1 MLRALRWTALFLG
14 YSVVGWSGDL
24 AASLIGGEPAFRTEV
39 AVQRD
44 APEAAGVAVRVEPS
58 RSGRCAYE
66 VERRVSLSASAAEW
80 LRLSAGSGEL
90 TVEGRDG
97 SGQVQAVGRACA
109 SDESYLEDLTLT
121 LERRGDDVVLVAN
134 YPDRDGRGSWRGN
147 DYARID
153 LAVEVPRGMAVDLED
168 SSGGLEVSGTGE
180 LRIDDSSGEIR
191 VREVE
196 GPVWIDDSSGGID
209 VRDVGG
215 DVEVDDGSGGVELT
229 DVRGSVRVRDG
240 SGEIDVAGV
249 EGDVVVADDGSGSID
264 VRDVRGDFSVRS
276 DGSGGIR
283 YSGIG
288 GSVDIPADKRR
299 HRRGG

>member
-24 AASLIGGEPAFRTEV
+24 AASLIGGQPAVRTDFDVRVDVPEV
-39 AVQRD
+39 AVRI
-44 APEAAGVAVRVEPS
+44 EPA

-66 VERRVSLSASAAEW
+66 AERTVSVSASAAEW

-90 TVEGRDG
+90 TVEGREDADH
-97 SGQVQAVGRACA
+97 VQAVGRACA
-109 SDESYLEDLTLT
+109 SDEEYLEDLTLT

-134 YPDRDGRGSWRGN
+134 YPYRDGRGGWRGE

-168 SSGGLEVSGTGE
+168 SSGGMEVSGTGE
-180 LRIDDSSGEIR
+180 LRIDDSSGEIL
-191 VREVE
+191 VHGVD
-196 GPVWIDDSSGGID
+196 GPVWIDDSSGGIE

-215 DVEVDDGSGGVELT
+215 DVEVDDGSGGIELT
-229 DVRGSVRVRDG
+229 DVRGSVLVRDG

-283 YSGIG
+283 YSGIT
-288 GSVDIPADKRR
+288 GSVDIPSDKRGHR
-299 HRRGG
+299 HGG